1 MENGAGTMENS
12 REVPQKFK
20 TELSYDSIIPF
31 LGDYPKRMKTPIQKD
46 RWEFPSWR
54 SG

>member
-1 MENGAGTMENS
+1 MENS

-31 LGDYPKRMKTPIQKD
+31 LGDYPKRMKTFFIKD
-46 RWEFPSWR
+46 HLTSVHYNIIYNSPEAI
-54 SG
+54 